1 MPKKRQRNRSGSR
14 EHGQAVAGAATGQ
27 QPSRAQRRRSARRS
41 RLNRSTLMTWGIV
54 VLVVGVIVAL
64 VASELSKSFSSD
76 FEFVVYQGEDVLG
89 GSELSFSE
97 VFDQGKP
104 VVLNFW
110 AGLCP
115 PCRAEMP
122 GFQAVHEQHGE
133 EFILLGLDVGPFMN
147 LGSNQSARDLLREL
161 GITYPTAR
169 ALDRGP
175 VVQYVVVAMP
185 TTVFFTPDGKVQRS
199 HQGLLAQSRMNS
211 FVEELIRESGTA

>member
-1 MPKKRQRNRSGSR
+1 MASRQQG
-14 EHGQAVAGAATGQ
+14 
-27 QPSRAQRRRSARRS
+27 RAQRRRSARRS
-41 RLNRSTLMTWGIV
+41 RLTRSTLMTWGIV
-54 VLVVGVIVAL
+54 VLVLGVIVAL
-64 VASELSKSFSSD
+64 VASELTQSFASD
-76 FEFVVYQGEDVLG
+76 FEFAVYQGEDVLG

-97 VFDQGKP
+97 VLGQGKP

-115 PCRAEMP
+115 PCRTEMP
-122 GFQAVHEQHGE
+122 GFQAVHNQYGE

-175 VVQYVVVAMP
+175 VVQYGVVAMP
-185 TTVFFTPDGKVQRS
+185 TTVFFTADGKVQRS
-199 HQGLLAQSRMNS
+199 HQGFLDESRMNS
-211 FVEELIRESGTA
+211 FVQELIRESGTA